1 MSDLDTPNRDLTLL
15 APKFKAAVEAAIAD
29 CATKGLPVKV
39 NEGLRSQARQA
50 HLFAQGR
57 TRPGPKVTN
66 AATNLTSWH
75 GYGLAV
81 DVIHKTLAFA
91 PFGSGPGSAAKNEKW
106 FKDVGTVFKAH
117 GCDWGGDWTKPDT
130 PHMQWGACPASPTAA
145 VKALIKRKGMKAVW
159 TSLGAD

>member
-1 MSDLDTPNRDLTLL
+1 MSDLNTPSRDLTLL

-29 CATKGLPVKV
+29 CAGKGLEVKV

-50 HLFAQGR
+50 FLFAQGR

-66 AATNLTSWH
+66 APTNLTSWH

-91 PFGSGPGSAAKNEKW
+91 PFGTGPGSAAKNEDW
-106 FKDVGTVFKAH
+106 FRKVAAVFKAH
-117 GCDWGGDWTKPDT
+117 SCDWGGDWKKPDT

-145 VKALIKRKGMKAVW
+145 IKATMTGKGMAAVW
-159 TSLGAD
+159 KLLGAD